1 MAPEQRSQQADQAL
15 LYTLFRTQHCARA
28 ASVHGLCQTLRAM
41 MRATVPAL
49 LLCLLTVRPAAQA
62 PGWRDGGRE

>member
-1 MAPEQRSQQADQAL
+1 
-15 LYTLFRTQHCARA
+15 
-28 ASVHGLCQTLRAM
+28 M

-49 LLCLLTVRPAAQA
+49 LLCLLAARPAAQA